1 MSDKTQP
8 SVRHTGPP
16 PIVEVLGWCLC
27 LVVPFGV
34 FFALRNA
41 GMASNSAVFLAIIS
55 LPLVMWPFSLLPDF
69 VPGLLAVVMI
79 LLVGAAPPEIVLS
92 GFSSFGYLL
101 IIAILGLGALIRT
114 SGLVNRCAALMI
126 NRLPGNVLAYSG
138 TLFFGGLL
146 LTPFLPSPAGRLAVV
161 APLVAQLEERIGPQI
176 GTKGRTLIFMG
187 GLDGVTLLT
196 AAFLTAAPVNLI
208 VYSMLPQQERVAFQF
223 VDWVTAASVA
233 IAVMIAGYIVIA
245 LLTSFDATR
254 IKKTDT
260 KDLGSATKALSRKEF
275 EALAEG
281 KTPAGQGAEV
291 VTPSEKLSQ
300 REWGAIGGIVL
311 LGVGVLTTPM
321 HLIPAPVLAF
331 LILSLLFCVQIM
343 NKSDF
348 VSEIDWSFIFLLGA
362 LVGFTNTAAHL
373 GLTDLLVTEIS
384 WLGDILRQD
393 FATFI
398 LILAGVIV
406 TARIIIPQTAVTLVL
421 VTALLPLAEASGVSA
436 WVVGFSILMLNDAL
450 IFDFQSPMH
459 VAFRHATGIGKDPG
473 RTISLTRLTIQRI
486 AIVALRLGAILASIP
501 FWKSLGIL

>member
-1 MSDKTQP
+1 MTE
-8 SVRHTGPP
+8 RIEPP
-16 PIVEVLGWCLC
+16 AHPKPHQAIEVIGWCLC
-27 LVVPFGV
+27 LIIPFGA
-34 FFALRNA
+34 FFMLRNA
-41 GMASNSAVFLAIIS
+41 GMPSNSAIFLAIIS

-92 GFSSFGYLL
+92 GFASYGYLL

-126 NRLPGNVLAYSG
+126 QRLPGNVMAYAG

-161 APLVAQLEERIGPQI
+161 APLVAQLEERVGGQI
-176 GTKGRTLIFMG
+176 GKRGRSLIFMT

-223 VDWVTAASVA
+223 VDWVIAASVA
-233 IAVMIAGYIVIA
+233 IGVMVLGYVAIVLIVA
-245 LLTSFDATR
+245 FDATK
-254 IKKTDT
+254 ISKSETEKIGETT
-260 KDLGSATKALSRKEF
+260 KPLSRQEF
-275 EALAEG
+275 QSLAENQTLIYE
-281 KTPAGQGAEV
+281 KISPPSDQAE
-291 VTPSEKLSQ
+291 PLSQ
-300 REWGAIGGIVL
+300 REWGAISGIVL
-311 LGVGVLTTPM
+311 LGIGVLTTPI

-331 LILSLLFCVQIM
+331 LILGLLFSVQIM
-343 NKSDF
+343 QKSDF

-362 LVGFTNTAAHL
+362 LVGFTNTAAFL
-373 GLTDLLVTEIS
+373 GLTDLLVSEIS

-393 FATFI
+393 FGTFV

-406 TARIIIPQTAVTLVL
+406 AARIVVPQTAVTLVL

-459 VAFRHATGIGKDPG
+459 VAYRNATTIGRDPN
-473 RTISLTRLTIQRI
+473 RTISLIRLTIQRL
-486 AIVALRLGAILASIP
+486 AVLGLRIGAIYASIP
-501 FWKSLGIL
+501 FWKNMGIL